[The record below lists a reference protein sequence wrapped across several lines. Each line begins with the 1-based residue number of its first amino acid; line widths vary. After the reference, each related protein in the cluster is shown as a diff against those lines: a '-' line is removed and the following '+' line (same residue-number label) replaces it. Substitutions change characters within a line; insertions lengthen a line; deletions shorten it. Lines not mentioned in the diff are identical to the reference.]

1 MINFSVLDDQ
11 LIDRIIDEAYQVLEE
26 TGVEVQCDELIQR
39 MESAGLPYNK
49 ETKRITFPRS
59 VVEKSIA
66 SSPEK
71 IKLFDRD
78 GDPFSTIG
86 GDQTNFVPA
95 SSALNILDWRTGE
108 RRTAQTSD
116 FIEYIKVVNQTKH
129 IDYPSTAF
137 STDDIPQDI
146 ADAWRLYI
154 SMAHSRKPIVT
165 GAFTHHGVPRMARMM
180 ECFRKDE
187 NEMIE
192 KPMAVF
198 TCCPNSPLRWG
209 IDSSHNLI
217 DCVEKGIIVE
227 IVPVLM
233 IGLAVPVTMVGALV
247 MQTAEVLSG
256 IVFAQL
262 IKSGA
267 PVVFGGA
274 PGAFHMQLMSAPM
287 TGVEA
292 LQLYCGY
299 AQIAHHLKIPC
310 QAYMGLG
317 DGKFNDPQAG
327 AETASGA
334 YLAALSRINQ
344 VAGVGMLD
352 FVNCFSLEKL
362 VFDDEICGHVKHFM
376 RDIEI
381 KGDLPIKPFVDEVLT
396 EQQICTMDH
405 TLEHWPKELYM
416 PGPMVDR
423 TSWQQWEQFGSNN
436 WQDRARNVIQE
447 ALDSYGEDPLEEGL
461 EQELKNNMCNGNE
474 INIDALPKLK

>member
-1 MINFSVLDDQ
+1 MINFSVLEDH
-11 LIDRIIDEAYQVLEE
+11 LITRILDEAYLLLEE
-26 TGVEVQCDELIQR
+26 TGVEVQCDELIER
-39 MESAGLPYNK
+39 MEKAGLPVNK
-49 ETKRITFPRS
+49 DTRRITFPRS
-59 VVEKSIA
+59 ITEKSIA
-66 SSPEK
+66 SAPE
-71 IKLFDRD
+71 IIQLFDRD
-78 GDPFSTIG
+78 GNPFSKIG
-86 GDQTNFVPA
+86 GNKTNFVPG
-95 SSALNILDWRTGE
+95 SSALNFLDWRSGE
-108 RRTAQTSD
+108 RRKAKTAD

-129 IDYPSTAF
+129 IAYPSTAF

-146 ADAWRLYI
+146 ADAWRLYLA
-154 SMAHSRKPIVT
+154 MAHSNKPIVS

-180 ECFRKDE
+180 ECFRKSQ
-187 NEMIE
+187 NEMKE

-227 IVPVLM
+227 VVPVLM
-233 IGLAVPVTMVGALV
+233 IGLAVPVTTVGALV

-256 IVFAQL
+256 VIFTQL
-262 IKSGA
+262 IKPGS
-267 PVVFGGA
+267 PVIFGGA

-299 AQIAHHLKIPC
+299 AQITQHLKIPS
-310 QAYMGLG
+310 QAYMALG

-344 VAGVGMLD
+344 VAGAGMLD

-362 VFDDEICGHVKHFM
+362 VFDDEICGHVNHFI

-381 KGDLPIKPFVDEVLT
+381 KEDLPIKPFIDEVLT

-405 TLEHWPKELYM
+405 TLKHWPKELYM

-436 WQDRARNVIQE
+436 WEDRARNLIQE
-447 ALDSYGEDPLEEGL
+447 SLDNYNEEPIEETL
-461 EQELKNNMCNGNE
+461 DQELRKIMCDGDVNP
-474 INIDALPKLK
+474 DDLPSLS

>member
-1 MINFSVLDDQ
+1 MINFKVLENH
-11 LIDRIIDEAYQVLEE
+11 LIDRILDEAFLLLEE

-39 MESAGLPYNK
+39 MEKAGLPVNK
-49 ETKRITFPRS
+49 ETSRITFPRS
-59 VVEKSIA
+59 VIEQSIA
-66 SSPEK
+66 LSPET
-71 IKLFDRD
+71 IQLFDRS
-78 GDPFSTIG
+78 GTPFSKIG
-86 GDQTNFVPA
+86 GNKTNFVPA

-108 RRTAQTSD
+108 RRTAQTAD
-116 FIEYIKVVNQTKH
+116 FIEYIKVADQAKH
-129 IDYPSTAF
+129 ISYPSTAF

-146 ADAWRLYI
+146 ADAWRLYMVM
-154 SMAHSRKPIVT
+154 SYSNKPVVS
-165 GAFTHHGVPRMARMM
+165 GAFTHHGVPRMARMI
-180 ECFRKDE
+180 ECFRE
-187 NEMIE
+187 SQSEMIE

-227 IVPVLM
+227 VVPVLM
-233 IGLAVPVTMVGALV
+233 IGLAVPVTTVGALV

-256 IVFAQL
+256 VVFTQL
-262 IKSGA
+262 IKPGS
-267 PVVFGGA
+267 PVIFGGA

-299 AQIAHHLKIPC
+299 AQICQHLKIPS

-344 VAGVGMLD
+344 VAGAGMLD

-362 VFDDEICGHVKHFM
+362 VFDDEICGHVNHFI

-381 KGDLPIKPFVDEVLT
+381 KEDLPIKPFIDEVLT
-396 EQQICTMDH
+396 EQQICTMEH
-405 TLEHWPKELYM
+405 TLEYWPKELYM

-423 TSWQQWEQFGSNN
+423 TSWQQWEQFGSNT
-436 WQDRARNVIQE
+436 WQDRARNMIQE
-447 ALDSYGEDPLEEGL
+447 ALDNYNEEPIEENL
-461 EQELKNNMCNGNE
+461 DQELRKIMCDGH
-474 INIDALPKLK
+474 INPDDLPTYG

>member
-217 DCVEKGIIVE
+217 DCVEKE
-227 IVPVLM
+227 SL
-233 IGLAVPVTMVGALV
+233 L
-247 MQTAEVLSG
+247 
-256 IVFAQL
+256 
-262 IKSGA
+262 KS
-267 PVVFGGA
+267 
-274 PGAFHMQLMSAPM
+274 
-287 TGVEA
+287 
-292 LQLYCGY
+292 
-299 AQIAHHLKIPC
+299 
-310 QAYMGLG
+310 
-317 DGKFNDPQAG
+317 
-327 AETASGA
+327 
-334 YLAALSRINQ
+334 YL
-344 VAGVGMLD
+344 
-352 FVNCFSLEKL
+352 C
-362 VFDDEICGHVKHFM
+362 
-376 RDIEI
+376 
-381 KGDLPIKPFVDEVLT
+381 
-396 EQQICTMDH
+396 
-405 TLEHWPKELYM
+405 
-416 PGPMVDR
+416 
-423 TSWQQWEQFGSNN
+423 
-436 WQDRARNVIQE
+436 
-447 ALDSYGEDPLEEGL
+447 
-461 EQELKNNMCNGNE
+461 
-474 INIDALPKLK
+474 

>member
-1 MINFSVLDDQ
+1 VINFSVLDDH
-11 LIDRIIDEAYQVLEE
+11 LITRILDEAFLVLEK
-26 TGVEVQCDELIQR
+26 TGVEVQCDELLER
-39 MESAGLPYNK
+39 MEKAGLPVNK
-49 ETKRITFPRS
+49 DTRRITFPRS
-59 VVEKSIA
+59 ITEKSIA
-66 SSPEK
+66 SAPE
-71 IKLFDRD
+71 IVQLFDRD
-78 GDPFSTIG
+78 GNPFSSIG
-86 GDQTNFVPA
+86 GNKTNFVPA

-108 RRTAQTSD
+108 RRTAQTAD
-116 FIEYIKVVNQTKH
+116 FIEYIKVADQAKH
-129 IDYPSTAF
+129 ISYPSTAF

-146 ADAWRLYI
+146 ADAWRLYMVM
-154 SMAHSRKPIVT
+154 SYSNKPVVS

-180 ECFRKDE
+180 ECFRE
-187 NEMIE
+187 SQREMTE

-227 IVPVLM
+227 VVPVLM
-233 IGLAVPVTMVGALV
+233 IGLAVPVTTVGALV

-256 IVFAQL
+256 VVFTQL
-262 IKSGA
+262 IKPGS
-267 PVVFGGA
+267 PVIFGGA

-299 AQIAHHLKIPC
+299 AQICQHLKIPS

-344 VAGVGMLD
+344 VAGAGMLD

-362 VFDDEICGHVKHFM
+362 VFDDEICGHVNHFI

-381 KGDLPIKPFVDEVLT
+381 KEDLPIKPFIDEVLT
-396 EQQICTMDH
+396 EQQICTMEH
-405 TLEHWPKELYM
+405 TLEYWPKELYM

-423 TSWQQWEQFGSNN
+423 TSWQQWEQFGSNT
-436 WQDRARNVIQE
+436 WQDRARNMIQE
-447 ALDSYGEDPLEEGL
+447 SLDNYNEEPIEENL
-461 EQELKNNMCNGNE
+461 DQELRKIMCDGDVNP
-474 INIDALPKLK
+474 DDLPVLS

>member
-1 MINFSVLDDQ
+1 MINFSVLDDH
-11 LIDRIIDEAYQVLEE
+11 LITRILDEAFLVLEK
-26 TGVEVQCDELIQR
+26 TGVEVQCDELLER
-39 MESAGLPYNK
+39 MEKAGLPVNK
-49 ETKRITFPRS
+49 DTRRITFPRS
-59 VVEKSIA
+59 ITEKSIA
-66 SSPEK
+66 SAPE
-71 IKLFDRD
+71 IVQLFDRD
-78 GDPFSTIG
+78 GNPFSSIG
-86 GDQTNFVPA
+86 GNKTNFVPA
-95 SSALNILDWRTGE
+95 SSALNILDWRNGE
-108 RRTAQTSD
+108 RRTAKTAD
-116 FIEYIKVVNQTKH
+116 FIEYIKVVDQTKH
-129 IDYPSTAF
+129 IAYPSTAF
-137 STDDIPQDI
+137 STDDIAQDI
-146 ADAWRLYI
+146 ADAWRLYLT
-154 SMAHSRKPIVT
+154 MTHSNKPVVT
-165 GAFTHHGVPRMARMM
+165 GAFTHHGVPRMTRMM
-180 ECFRKDE
+180 ECFRE
-187 NEMIE
+187 SQNEMME

-227 IVPVLM
+227 VVPVLM
-233 IGLAVPVTMVGALV
+233 IGLAVPVTTIGALV

-256 IVFAQL
+256 VVFTQL
-262 IKSGA
+262 IKPGA
-267 PVVFGGA
+267 PVIFGGA

-299 AQIAHHLKIPC
+299 GQIAQQIKIPS

-344 VAGVGMLD
+344 VAGAGMLD

-362 VFDDEICGHVKHFM
+362 VFDDEICGHVHHFM

-381 KGDLPIKPFVDEVLT
+381 KEDLPIKPFIDEVLT

-405 TLEHWPKELYM
+405 TLKHWPKELYM

-436 WQDRARNVIQE
+436 WEDRARNLIQE
-447 ALDSYGEDPLEEGL
+447 SLDNYNEEPIEENL
-461 EQELKNNMCNGNE
+461 DQELRKIMCDGDVNS
-474 INIDALPKLK
+474 DDLPLLS

>member
-11 LIDRIIDEAYQVLEE
+11 LIDKIIDEAYQVLEE

-39 MESAGLPYNK
+39 MKSAGLPYNR

-59 VVEKSIA
+59 VIEKSIA

-78 GDPFSTIG
+78 GNPFSTIG

-256 IVFAQL
+256 IVFTQL

-436 WQDRARNVIQE
+436 WQGRARNVIQE

-461 EQELKNNMCNGNE
+461 ERELRNIMCDGND

>member
-1 MINFSVLDDQ
+1 MINFKVLENH
-11 LIDRIIDEAYQVLEE
+11 LIDRILDEAFLLLEE

-39 MESAGLPYNK
+39 MENAGLPVNK
-49 ETKRITFPRS
+49 ETSRITFPRS
-59 VVEKSIA
+59 VIEQSIA
-66 SSPEK
+66 SSPET
-71 IKLFDRD
+71 IQLFDRS
-78 GDPFSTIG
+78 GNPFSKIG
-86 GDQTNFVPA
+86 GNKTNFVPA

-108 RRTAQTSD
+108 RRTAQTAD
-116 FIEYIKVVNQTKH
+116 FIEYIKVADQAKH
-129 IDYPSTAF
+129 ISYPSTAF

-146 ADAWRLYI
+146 ADAWRLYMVM
-154 SMAHSRKPIVT
+154 SYSNKPVVS
-165 GAFTHHGVPRMARMM
+165 GAFTHHGVPRMARMI
-180 ECFRKDE
+180 ECFRE
-187 NEMIE
+187 SQSEMIE

-233 IGLAVPVTMVGALV
+233 IGLAVPVTTVGALV

-256 IVFAQL
+256 VVFTQL
-262 IKSGA
+262 IKPGS
-267 PVVFGGA
+267 PVIFGGA

-299 AQIAHHLKIPC
+299 AQICQHLKIPS

-344 VAGVGMLD
+344 VAGAGMLD

-362 VFDDEICGHVKHFM
+362 VFDDEICGHVNHFI

-381 KGDLPIKPFVDEVLT
+381 KEDLPIKPFIDEVLT
-396 EQQICTMDH
+396 EQQICTMEH
-405 TLEHWPKELYM
+405 TLEYWPKELYM

-423 TSWQQWEQFGSNN
+423 TSWQQWEQFGSNT
-436 WQDRARNVIQE
+436 WQDRARNMIQE
-447 ALDSYGEDPLEEGL
+447 ALDNYNEEPIEENL
-461 EQELKNNMCNGNE
+461 DQELRKIMCDGDVNP
-474 INIDALPKLK
+474 DDLPALS

>member
-1 MINFSVLDDQ
+1 MVMS
-11 LIDRIIDEAYQVLEE
+11 Y
-26 TGVEVQCDELIQR
+26 
-39 MESAGLPYNK
+39 SNK
-49 ETKRITFPRS
+49 P
-59 VVEKSIA
+59 VVS
-66 SSPEK
+66 
-71 IKLFDRD
+71 
-78 GDPFSTIG
+78 
-86 GDQTNFVPA
+86 
-95 SSALNILDWRTGE
+95 
-108 RRTAQTSD
+108 
-116 FIEYIKVVNQTKH
+116 
-129 IDYPSTAF
+129 
-137 STDDIPQDI
+137 
-146 ADAWRLYI
+146 
-154 SMAHSRKPIVT
+154 

-180 ECFRKDE
+180 ECFRE
-187 NEMIE
+187 SQREMTE

-227 IVPVLM
+227 VVPVLM
-233 IGLAVPVTMVGALV
+233 IGLAVPVTTVGALV

-256 IVFAQL
+256 VVFTQL
-262 IKSGA
+262 IKPGS
-267 PVVFGGA
+267 PVIFGGA

-299 AQIAHHLKIPC
+299 AQICQHLKIPS

-344 VAGVGMLD
+344 VAGAGMLD

-362 VFDDEICGHVKHFM
+362 VFDDEICGHVNHFI

-381 KGDLPIKPFVDEVLT
+381 KEDLPIKPFIDEVLT
-396 EQQICTMDH
+396 EQQICTMEH
-405 TLEHWPKELYM
+405 TLEYWPKELYM

-423 TSWQQWEQFGSNN
+423 TSWQQWEQFGSNT
-436 WQDRARNVIQE
+436 WQDRARNMIQE
-447 ALDSYGEDPLEEGL
+447 SLDNYNEEPIEENL
-461 EQELKNNMCNGNE
+461 DQELRKIMCDGD
-474 INIDALPKLK
+474 ISPDDLPALS